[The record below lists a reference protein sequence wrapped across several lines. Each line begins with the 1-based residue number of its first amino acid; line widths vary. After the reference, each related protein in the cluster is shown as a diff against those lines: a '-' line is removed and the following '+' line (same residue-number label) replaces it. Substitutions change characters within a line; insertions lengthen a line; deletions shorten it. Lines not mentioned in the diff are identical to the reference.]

1 MSGVQNKKVLVTG
14 TSRGIGLAIAKEFLS
29 QGAQVYGTATT
40 KGSAPHRVFWFLR
53 SGFLESA
60 RVFNNAWISLM
71 TFNQTSL
78 SIMQESIPRRHLR
91 VLILKGFLEIQQVNV
106 LAPMEICR
114 AAIPHMVSKNWGRIV
129 NISSVWSKISKEHR
143 APYSA
148 SKFALDGM
156 TLALAIE
163 YAKHN
168 VLANC
173 IAPGFV
179 DTDMTRGILG
189 DEGINKLMQIVP
201 IGRLAQ
207 PAEIATFVVWLASE
221 SNTYITG
228 QNIAVDGGFHPCLI
242 QSLFSRTG
250 EHTRLASPQNC

>member
-1 MSGVQNKKVLVTG
+1 V
-14 TSRGIGLAIAKEFLS
+14 I
-29 QGAQVYGTATT
+29 
-40 KGSAPHRVFWFLR
+40 
-53 SGFLESA
+53 
-60 RVFNNAWISLM
+60 NNAGINSPSS
-71 TFNQTSL
+71 F
-78 SIMQESIPRRHLR
+78 ESIDSER
-91 VLILKGFLEIQQVNV
+91 FLEIQQVNV

-114 AAIPHMVSKNWGRIV
+114 AAIPHMVKQKWGRIV
-129 NISSVWSKISKEHR
+129 NISSVWSKISKEQR

-173 IAPGFV
+173 VAPGFV

-189 DEGINKLMQIVP
+189 DEGINKLMQVVP

-228 QNIAVDGGFHPCLI
+228 QNIAVDGGF
-242 QSLFSRTG
+242 
-250 EHTRLASPQNC
+250 TRA

>member
-1 MSGVQNKKVLVTG
+1 MDFVNEVRPDIV
-14 TSRGIGLAIAKEFLS
+14 I
-29 QGAQVYGTATT
+29 
-40 KGSAPHRVFWFLR
+40 
-53 SGFLESA
+53 
-60 RVFNNAWISLM
+60 NNAGINAPSS
-71 TFNQTSL
+71 F
-78 SIMQESIPRRHLR
+78 ESIDSER
-91 VLILKGFLEIQQVNV
+91 FLEIQQVNV

-114 AAIPHMVSKNWGRIV
+114 AAIPHMVSNNWGRIV

-173 IAPGFV
+173 VAPGFV

-228 QNIAVDGGFHPCLI
+228 QNIAVDGGF
-242 QSLFSRTG
+242 
-250 EHTRLASPQNC
+250 TRA

>member
-1 MSGVQNKKVLVTG
+1 MSGVQNKKVLITG
-14 TSRGIGLAIAKEFLS
+14 TSRGIGLAIAKEFLN

-40 KGSAPHRVFWFLR
+40 KAAPQEF
-53 SGFLESA
+53 SGFCAADFSKREGIQQCVDFVNEV
-60 RVFNNAWISLM
+60 RPDIVINNAGINAPSS
-71 TFNQTSL
+71 F
-78 SIMQESIPRRHLR
+78 ESIDSE
-91 VLILKGFLEIQQVNV
+91 KFLEIQQVNV

-114 AAIPHMVSKNWGRIV
+114 AAIPHMVSNNWGRIV
-129 NISSVWSKISKEHR
+129 NISSGWSKISKEHR

-173 IAPGFV
+173 VAPGFV

-228 QNIAVDGGFHPCLI
+228 QNIAVDGGF
-242 QSLFSRTG
+242 
-250 EHTRLASPQNC
+250 TRA

>member
-1 MSGVQNKKVLVTG
+1 
-14 TSRGIGLAIAKEFLS
+14 
-29 QGAQVYGTATT
+29 
-40 KGSAPHRVFWFLR
+40 
-53 SGFLESA
+53 
-60 RVFNNAWISLM
+60 
-71 TFNQTSL
+71 
-78 SIMQESIPRRHLR
+78 
-91 VLILKGFLEIQQVNV
+91 
-106 LAPMEICR
+106 
-114 AAIPHMVSKNWGRIV
+114 MVGKNWGRIV

-173 IAPGFV
+173 VAPGFV

-189 DEGINKLMQIVP
+189 DEGISKLMQIVP

-207 PAEIATFVVWLASE
+207 PAEIATFVVWLTSE

-228 QNIAVDGGFHPCLI
+228 QNIAVDGGF
-242 QSLFSRTG
+242 
-250 EHTRLASPQNC
+250 TRA

>member
-1 MSGVQNKKVLVTG
+1 MTGMAGKKVLITG
-14 TSRGIGLAIAKEFLS
+14 TSRGIGHAIAREFLS
-29 QGAQVYGTATT
+29 GGAEVFGTATSKT
-40 KGSAPHRVFWFLR
+40 EVNDFAGFCVADFSDR
-53 SGFLESA
+53 SGIQKCVDFVNEIKPNI
-60 RVFNNAWISLM
+60 VINNAGINAPSS
-71 TFNQTSL
+71 FEAIDSD
-78 SIMQESIPRRHLR
+78 R
-91 VLILKGFLEIQQVNV
+91 FLTIHQVNV

-114 AAIPHMVSKNWGRIV
+114 AAVSHMKASGWGRIV

-148 SKFALDGM
+148 SKFALDGL

-168 VLANC
+168 ILANC
-173 IAPGFV
+173 VAPGFV

-189 DEGINKLMQIVP
+189 EEGINKLMQIVP

-207 PAEIATFVVWLASE
+207 PEEIAKFVVWLASE

-228 QNIAVDGGFHPCLI
+228 QNIAVDGGF
-242 QSLFSRTG
+242 
-250 EHTRLASPQNC
+250 TRA

>member
-1 MSGVQNKKVLVTG
+1 MTGMAGKKVLITG
-14 TSRGIGLAIAKEFLS
+14 TSRGIGLAIAREFLS
-29 QGAQVYGTATT
+29 GGAEVFGTATSKT
-40 KGSAPHRVFWFLR
+40 EVNDFAGFCVADFSDR
-53 SGFLESA
+53 SGIQKCVNFVNE
-60 RVFNNAWISLM
+60 VKPNIVINNAGINAPSS
-71 TFNQTSL
+71 FEEIDSD
-78 SIMQESIPRRHLR
+78 R
-91 VLILKGFLEIQQVNV
+91 FLTIHQVNV

-114 AAIPHMVSKNWGRIV
+114 AAVSHMKASGWGRIV

-148 SKFALDGM
+148 SKFALDGL

-168 VLANC
+168 ILANC
-173 IAPGFV
+173 VAPGFV

-189 DEGINKLMQIVP
+189 EEGINKLMQVVP

-207 PAEIATFVVWLASE
+207 PEEIAKFVVWLASE

-228 QNIAVDGGFHPCLI
+228 QNIAVDGGF
-242 QSLFSRTG
+242 
-250 EHTRLASPQNC
+250 TRA

>member
-1 MSGVQNKKVLVTG
+1 MSGVINKRVLVTG
-14 TSRGIGLAIAKEFLS
+14 TSRGIGLAIAEEFLS
-29 QGAQVYGTATT
+29 QGAQVFGTAT
-40 KGSAPHRVFWFLR
+40 KGSAPTGF
-53 SGFLESA
+53 SGFCAADFSKREGIQQC
-60 RVFNNAWISLM
+60 VDFVNEIQPDIVINNAGINSPSS
-71 TFNQTSL
+71 F
-78 SIMQESIPRRHLR
+78 ESIDSER
-91 VLILKGFLEIQQVNV
+91 FLEIQQVNV
-106 LAPMEICR
+106 LAPMEVCR
-114 AAIPHMVSKNWGRIV
+114 AALPHMVGKNWGRIV

-156 TLALAIE
+156 TLALAVE

-173 IAPGFV
+173 VAPGFV

-189 DEGINKLMQIVP
+189 DEGISKLMQIVP

-221 SNTYITG
+221 SNTFITC
-228 QNIAVDGGFHPCLI
+228 QNMAIDGGF
-242 QSLFSRTG
+242 
-250 EHTRLASPQNC
+250 TRA

>member
-1 MSGVQNKKVLVTG
+1 MSGVQNKKVLITG
-14 TSRGIGLAIAKEFLS
+14 TSRGIGLAIAQEFLN

-40 KGSAPHRVFWFLR
+40 KATPQEF
-53 SGFLESA
+53 SGFCVADFSKREGIQQCVDFVNEV
-60 RVFNNAWISLM
+60 RPDIVINNAGINAPSS
-71 TFNQTSL
+71 F
-78 SIMQESIPRRHLR
+78 ESIDSE
-91 VLILKGFLEIQQVNV
+91 KFLEIQQVNV
-106 LAPMEICR
+106 LA
-114 AAIPHMVSKNWGRIV
+114 HMVKQSWGRIV

-173 IAPGFV
+173 VAPGFV

-228 QNIAVDGGFHPCLI
+228 QNIAVDGGF
-242 QSLFSRTG
+242 
-250 EHTRLASPQNC
+250 TRA